1 MNLYRDDFRCQ
12 YSKSDGG
19 CHPGSCM
26 SVRSGVFLRPKMAS
40 CADFKF
46 GRLNRIG
53 GERLPQTDSL
63 RYREAFLWPEMAS
76 CADFKFGR
84 LNRIGGERLPQTD
97 SLRYRDTPRL
107 YFFI

>member
-63 RYREAFLWPEMAS
+63 RYREVFFVAQDGILRGLQIWS
-76 CADFKFGR
+76 VKS
-84 LNRIGGERLPQTD
+84 NRRREIAANLQFA
-97 SLRYRDTPRL
+97 LQDTARL
-107 YFFI
+107 Y